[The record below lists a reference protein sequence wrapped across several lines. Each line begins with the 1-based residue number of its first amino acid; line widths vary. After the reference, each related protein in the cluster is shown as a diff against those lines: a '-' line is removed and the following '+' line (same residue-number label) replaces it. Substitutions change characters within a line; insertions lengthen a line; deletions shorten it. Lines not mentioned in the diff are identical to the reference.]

1 MFLLWLA
8 GLLVI
13 MVTEKL
19 GGFRNIFHMLL
30 KAAVESIHKSRRNWL
45 EFWDT
50 LLAFVSRI

>member
-45 EFWDT
+45 EFSDT